1 MTAAAQ
7 EMMRAKI
14 PALEQEM
21 TAGLL
26 KIPAHLKTLV
36 TPRIRKALEIRRPL
50 KILKILIIPVARVIR
65 KTRKILKIPVIRKD
79 LRLRILPAARKVR
92 GAERLQE
99 EVRQAAP
106 GILAV
111 TAALHPK
118 LLIR

>member
-1 MTAAAQ
+1 
-7 EMMRAKI
+7 
-14 PALEQEM
+14 M

-36 TPRIRKALEIRRPL
+36 TPRIRTVLGIRRTL
-50 KILKILIIPVARVIR
+50 KILRTLTIPVPRVILRTR
-65 KTRKILKIPVIRKD
+65 KTRKTPKTPKIRKD

>member
-1 MTAAAQ
+1 
-7 EMMRAKI
+7 
-14 PALEQEM
+14 M

-26 KIPAHLKTLV
+26 KILARLKTLV
-36 TPRIRKALEIRRPL
+36 TPRIRTVLGIRRTL
-50 KILKILIIPVARVIR
+50 KILKILRILTIPVTRVILGSL
-65 KTRKILKIPVIRKD
+65 KTPKIPGTRKD
-79 LRLRILPAARKVR
+79 LRLRILPEARKVR

-99 EVRQAAP
+99 EARQAAP